1 MSNSPKQEQLVNG
14 KSTLGIIG
22 VSLVLAPFTG
32 GGSIAYGLTTL
43 GCAAAVDAATQDQS
57 ATN

>member
-1 MSNSPKQEQLVNG
+1 MSNQTTNVNNLTSG
-14 KSTLGIIG
+14 KILGIIG